1 MPDPKVEHAKLLEL
15 LRGDDCALE
24 DRDGLVALLA
34 AADGFAFY
42 EKVSKMI
49 TEVGFGEAQLHEAL
63 RRGVACKLHAS
74 VAKVDWVV
82 GSAESVIDLLLYTPS
97 RSLPPPEDGRGR
109 ERRRSEGADGRY
121 NGYKWTVKEW
131 FEKTSHLNPNDTK
144 LLHWDFENSPLCPK
158 ESKHGK
164 AVRGATASPEWL
176 ANLNWLA
183 ARPGESTKHGATFKP
198 KLQLVHPG
206 GHTQYHRDN
215 NGADTWMKPLVGKA
229 LVACWSMADG
239 IAAGLCEDDSGGDA
253 NQQLDGKWKC
263 GGRRE
268 RGRVGAPL
276 PSRARRRLL
285 MPGGVPLRV
294 HDRGRACA
302 GGRL

>member
-97 RSLPPPEDGRGR
+97 RSTTST
-109 ERRRSEGADGRY
+109 RR
-121 NGYKWTVKEW
+121 W
-131 FEKTSHLNPNDTK
+131 
-144 LLHWDFENSPLCPK
+144 
-158 ESKHGK
+158 
-164 AVRGATASPEWL
+164 
-176 ANLNWLA
+176 
-183 ARPGESTKHGATFKP
+183 
-198 KLQLVHPG
+198 
-206 GHTQYHRDN
+206 
-215 NGADTWMKPLVGKA
+215 
-229 LVACWSMADG
+229 
-239 IAAGLCEDDSGGDA
+239 
-253 NQQLDGKWKC
+253 
-263 GGRRE
+263 
-268 RGRVGAPL
+268 
-276 PSRARRRLL
+276 SRARTAARRRCRWWGT
-285 MPGGVPLRV
+285 MGTS
-294 HDRGRACA
+294 GR
-302 GGRL
+302 